1 MIRFSIIVPTLG
13 RPSLDRMLE
22 SITSQALVEGDEI
35 IMVAE
40 RLEWRM
46 DLFQRHCASAK
57 PGSLWYGA
65 VASDAPGGYGNP
77 QRNVG
82 LTLCRGDYINYQD
95 DDDVMAPG
103 ILAVMRANCEAQPGK
118 IFIYQMRWPDGHL
131 NPGYPP
137 RDLAGGQCFVWPNIP
152 GRMGK
157 FGHRYA
163 GDQDFMEQT
172 IALHPEGKA
181 GVIYRPEVITEYAG
195 CHEKR

>member
-1 MIRFSIIVPTLG
+1 MIRFSIIIPTLG
-13 RPSLDRMLE
+13 RPSLEALLISIETQPLGAGQVIVMGE
-22 SITSQALVEGDEI
+22 SPDGNLVRRVNYFGP
-35 IMVAE
+35 
-40 RLEWRM
+40 RFRCY
-46 DLFQRHCASAK
+46 FCPSGR
-57 PGSLWYGA
+57 
-65 VASDAPGGYGNP
+65 PGGYGNP
-77 QRNVG
+77 QRNFA
-82 LTLCRGDYINYQD
+82 LPLCHGDYINYQD
-95 DDDVMAPG
+95 DDDVMTPG

-172 IALHPEGKA
+172 IALHPDGKA

-195 CHEKR
+195 CHEKK